1 MSDNYKKLD
10 RLRDFILGWIHEEA
24 SQDPLERT
32 PIEGTP
38 LGELYEK
45 RRKNLNMLAGPDVEY
60 INTLIRKRRW
70 NKLTKAEM
78 QKCNAL
84 RKKYSA
90 ISDVE
95 FGEETEE

>member
-1 MSDNYKKLD
+1 MKDNYKKLD
-10 RLRDFILGWIHEEA
+10 NLRDFILGWIHKEA
-24 SQDPLERT
+24 SQDSFGPHKDSPDT
-32 PIEGTP
+32 
-38 LGELYEK
+38 ELYEK

-60 INTLIRKRRW
+60 INTLIRKRRY

-90 ISDVE
+90 ISNVE
-95 FGEETEE
+95 FGEEE

>member
-1 MSDNYKKLD
+1 MSDNYKKIN

-24 SQDPLERT
+24 CDNKSPTEVLRDPE
-32 PIEGTP
+32 EFD
-38 LGELYEK
+38 K
-45 RRKNLNMLAGPDVEY
+45 RRKNLNMLAGPDIEY
-60 INTLIRKRRW
+60 VSKIIRERRY

-90 ISDVE
+90 ISNVE
-95 FGEETEE
+95 FEEIEE

>member
-1 MSDNYKKLD
+1 MKDNYKKLD
-10 RLRDFILGWIHEEA
+10 NLRDFILGWIHKEA
-24 SQDPLERT
+24 SQDSFGPHKDSPDT
-32 PIEGTP
+32 
-38 LGELYEK
+38 ELYEK

-60 INTLIRKRRW
+60 INSLIRNRRW
-70 NKLTKAEM
+70 NKLTKVEM

-95 FGEETEE
+95 FEEEEE

>member
-1 MSDNYKKLD
+1 MKDNYKKLD
-10 RLRDFILGWIHEEA
+10 SLRDFILGWIHEEA
-24 SQDPLERT
+24 CDNKSDTEVLKDHES
-32 PIEGTP
+32 
-38 LGELYEK
+38 YEK

-60 INTLIRKRRW
+60 VSTLIRKRRW

-95 FGEETEE
+95 FEEVEE

>member
-1 MSDNYKKLD
+1 MSDNYKKIN
-10 RLRDFILGWIHEEA
+10 RLRDFILGWIHKEA
-24 SQDPLERT
+24 SQESFGPHKET
-32 PIEGTP
+32 PDS
-38 LGELYEK
+38 ELYEK

-60 INTLIRKRRW
+60 VSKIIREHRW
-70 NKLTKAEM
+70 NKLTKVEM

-95 FGEETEE
+95 FEEIEEK

>member
-1 MSDNYKKLD
+1 MKDNYKKLD
-10 RLRDFILGWIHEEA
+10 NLRDFILGWIHKEA
-24 SQDPLERT
+24 SQDPLKRI

-38 LGELYEK
+38 LGEVYEK

-95 FGEETEE
+95 FGEEIEE

>member
-1 MSDNYKKLD
+1 MKDNYKKLD
-10 RLRDFILGWIHEEA
+10 NLRDFILGWIHKEA
-24 SQDPLERT
+24 CDNKPDKEVLEDH
-32 PIEGTP
+32 ES
-38 LGELYEK
+38 YEK

-60 INTLIRKRRW
+60 ISTLIRNRRW
-70 NKLTKAEM
+70 NKLTKVEM

-95 FGEETEE
+95 FGEEE

>member
-1 MSDNYKKLD
+1 MSNNYRKLD
-10 RLRDFILGWIHEEA
+10 RLRDFILGWIHKEA
-24 SQDPLERT
+24 SQESFGPYED
-32 PIEGTP
+32 TP
-38 LGELYEK
+38 LKELYEK

-60 INTLIRKRRW
+60 INTLIRKRRY

-90 ISDVE
+90 ISNVE
-95 FGEETEE
+95 FGEEVEE